1 MKEIII
7 PIKCF
12 TCGAL
17 VADKWDKFA
26 SQVKLGKEPG
36 TVLDSLSVKKYCC
49 RRMLQTHSELIDE
62 VMGYSMG
69 VSRKVH
75 ANND

>member
-7 PIKCF
+7 PIQCF

-36 TVLDSLSVKKYCC
+36 PVLDSLGVKKYCC
-49 RRMLQTHSELIDE
+49 RRMIQTHSELIDE
-62 VMGYSMG
+62 VMTYSTG
-69 VSRKVH
+69 VSRKVDT
-75 ANND
+75 NND